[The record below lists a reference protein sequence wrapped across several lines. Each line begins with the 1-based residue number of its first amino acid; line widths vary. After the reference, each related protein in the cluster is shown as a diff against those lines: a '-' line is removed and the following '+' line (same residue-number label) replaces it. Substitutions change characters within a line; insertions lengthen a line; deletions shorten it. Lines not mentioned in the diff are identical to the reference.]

1 MPIIPHAPARPLS
14 TLLAALFLSLAACGD
29 NTPSDDDPPRAAGQS
44 ASGADA
50 GTVASAAFDGG
61 STSICGDAFLEDDE
75 ACDDGNHDTGDGCSP
90 LCTKEPQCTNGVCAS
105 ICGDGVMLPGSTAE
119 ACDDGNTVA
128 NDGCSPTCQLEPG
141 FSCQTLNQM
150 PLSIPVVSRDFRGR
164 DLPPLGAL
172 PTGHVDFQ
180 NVTQLGSEKGIVQTT
195 LNALGKPAYAK
206 TGLPT
211 NTTSNAANF
220 AQWYLDT
227 DLVNKAVVGTLNF
240 TRYPSGEHI
249 FHSPNFF
256 PVDNLGWVAAGA
268 EAHRTYGTD
277 APPPGHNYSFTTE
290 TRFWFEYKGTE
301 RFTFQ
306 GDDDVWVFI
315 NRRLAVDMG
324 GLHATESNSL
334 ILDAA
339 LAFNLGLTPGGI
351 YEVAVF
357 HAERRAARSWYHIYM
372 RNFGVRGS
380 VCVPIPA
387 AAASRL
393 QSSEEAGARSPR

>member
-1 MPIIPHAPARPLS
+1 MPIPHAPSRPLS
-14 TLLAALFLSLAACGD
+14 FLLAALFLSLAACGD
-29 NTPSDDDPPRAAGQS
+29 NTPSEDDPPRAPGQS
-44 ASGADA
+44 ASATGSDDA

-61 STSICGDAFLEDDE
+61 SSSICGDAFLEDDE
-75 ACDDGNHDTGDGCSP
+75 ECDDGNHDTGDGCSP

-141 FSCQTLNQM
+141 FTCQTTNRL
-150 PLSIPVVSRDFRGR
+150 PSSIPIVYRDFRGY

-172 PTGHVDFQ
+172 PRGHIDFQ
-180 NVTQLGSEKGIVQTT
+180 NVNQFGEEKGLVQTT

-227 DLVNKAVVGTLNF
+227 DLVNKPVVGTLTF
-240 TRYPSGEHI
+240 IQYPSGQQV
-249 FHSPNFF
+249 FDAPNFF
-256 PVDNLGWVAAGA
+256 PVDDLGWVAAGA
-268 EAHRTYGTD
+268 EAHRTNNYD
-277 APPPGHNYSFTTE
+277 VLPPGHNYSFTTE

-315 NRRLAVDMG
+315 NRRLAIDMG
-324 GLHATESNSL
+324 GLHVTEQSSI
-334 ILDAA
+334 ILTPAV
-339 LAFNLGLTPGGI
+339 AFNLGLTPGGI

-357 HAERRAARSWYHIYM
+357 HAERKTSRSWYHINAQ
-372 RNFGVRGS
+372 NFGVRRS
-380 VCVPIPA
+380 ACVPTPA
-387 AAASRL
+387 AASMT
-393 QSSEEAGARSPR
+393 E